1 MTTMTQTV
9 NPLTTLT
16 PLDWTWRD
24 QHIRYTVQGEGKPLL
39 LIHGFG
45 ASIGH
50 WKHNIPPL
58 AAQGY
63 QVFALDLLGFG
74 ASAKPDWDYSLELW
88 QDLIHDFWQ
97 AQIQQPTVFIG
108 NSIGGLLSLAM
119 LAHYPELCTG
129 GVLINCAGGLNH
141 RPDELALPLRIVM
154 GTFAKL
160 VSSSLTGPFIFN
172 QVRQKRRIK
181 NTLYQ
186 VYGDRQAVTDELVE
200 MLYEPSND
208 PGAQK
213 VFASVITAPPGE
225 SPRELLPQRQHPLLV
240 LWGDRD
246 PWTPIKGSQI
256 YQDLAAQNAGVEF
269 HPIPGAGH
277 CPHDEN
283 PSLVNALILD
293 WLQRLG

>member
-1 MTTMTQTV
+1 MS
-9 NPLTTLT
+9 PTLT
-16 PLDWTWRD
+16 PFDWQWRD
-24 QHIRYTVQGEGKPLL
+24 QKICYTVQGTGQPLL

-50 WKHNIPPL
+50 WKHNIG
-58 AAQGY
+58 AIADHGY
-63 QVFALDLLGFG
+63 QVFAIDLLGFG
-74 ASAKPDWDYSLELW
+74 ASAKPAWDYSLELW
-88 QDLIHDFWQ
+88 QELLHDFWQ
-97 AQIQQPTVFIG
+97 EKIQQPTIFVG

-119 LAHYPELCTG
+119 MANYPELCAG

-141 RPDELALPLRIVM
+141 RPDELAAPLRFVM
-154 GTFAKL
+154 GAFAKL
-160 VSSSLTGPFIFN
+160 VSSPITGKFIFN
-172 QVRQKRRIK
+172 QIRQKFRIK
-181 NTLYQ
+181 GTLYQ

-200 MLYEPSND
+200 MLYAPSCD
-208 PGAQK
+208 AGAQQ

-225 SPRELLPQRQHPLLV
+225 SPTELLPKRQHPLLV

-256 YQDLAAQNAGVEF
+256 YQDLAAKGEAVEF

-283 PSLVNALILD
+283 PTLVNSLIID
-293 WLQRLG
+293 WLARL